1 MPLYSEPEKRQ
12 RPRAKIS
19 CRVRVRPSSPM
30 DNAFDE
36 VLSTE
41 NSSREGCY
49 FSTANLGYKKCM
61 RLFVAYPYSSELGA
75 INREYVAEIL
85 RVDSLPDF
93 RKGIAVKFVTTI
105 TLSDQKA

>member
-1 MPLYSEPEKRQ
+1 
-12 RPRAKIS
+12 
-19 CRVRVRPSSPM
+19 M

-41 NSSREGCY
+41 NSSRCGCY
-49 FSTANLGYKKCM
+49 FSTANACYKKCM
-61 RLFVAYPYSSELGA
+61 RLFIAFPYSPDPGA

-85 RVDSLPDF
+85 RVDSLPDS

-105 TLSDQKA
+105 TLGAQLAAPASAIHAPKKLWQANAVAD